1 VERHDKDPKA
11 LKDGYKALIP
21 MRRWGVP
28 GDIGGIIS
36 FLASEQAAFI
46 TGQDVAVNG
55 GMTVG

>member
-1 VERHDKDPKA
+1 MGRAMRV
-11 LKDGYKALIP
+11 ALIP

-28 GDIGGIIS
+28 AEVGGIIS

-55 GMTVG
+55 GMTVC